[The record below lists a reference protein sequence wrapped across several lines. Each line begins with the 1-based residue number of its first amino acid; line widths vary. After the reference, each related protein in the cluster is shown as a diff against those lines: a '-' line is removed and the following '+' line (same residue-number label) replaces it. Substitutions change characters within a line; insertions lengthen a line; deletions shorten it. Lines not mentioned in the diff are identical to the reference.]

1 MVAYI
6 FNQMLDEGVKAG
18 KVPALTRQSRNWFR
32 DLARNKRSVTPQK
45 IITTAPRAQMT
56 RFPEIGFMYH
66 FFYPNPKTK
75 DQLPF
80 YDTFPLVFPLQ
91 DVFKRKRASSGGKF
105 YGINLHYLHPR
116 LRARLMDALY
126 TVTTDRDYDEETRI
140 KAGFKLLNRASKF
153 RFFKPCVKSYLL
165 NRVRGRFVKIN
176 ANAWDL
182 ALFLPTERFRK
193 ATKQKVFRESRKQIR
208 V

>member
-18 KVPALTRQSRNWFR
+18 KAPALTRSSRNWFR
-32 DLARNKRSVTPQK
+32 DLARTKRSVTPQK
-45 IITTAPRAQMT
+45 IITTAPKAQMT
-56 RFPEIGFMYH
+56 RFPQIGFMYH
-66 FFYPNPKTK
+66 FFYDPKTK
-75 DQLPF
+75 DKLPY
-80 YDTFPLVFPLQ
+80 YDTFPLIFPLQ
-91 DVFKRKRASSGGKF
+91 NVFNRKRATSGGKF

-126 TVTTDRDYDEETRI
+126 TVTTDGNYDEETRI

-153 RFFKPCVKSYLL
+153 RFFKPCVKSYLM
-165 NRVRGRFVKIN
+165 NHVRGRFVKIN

-193 ATKQKVFRESRKQIR
+193 ATKQKVFRESRKQVR

>member
-6 FNQMLDEGVKAG
+6 FNQMLEEGVKAG
-18 KVPALTRQSRNWFR
+18 KVPALTRTSRNWFR
-32 DLARNKRSVTPQK
+32 DLAKNKRSVTPQK
-45 IITTAPRAQMT
+45 IFSTAPKAQFT
-56 RFPEIGFMYH
+56 RFPQIGFMYH
-66 FFYPNPKTK
+66 FFYNPKTK
-75 DQLPF
+75 DKLPY
-80 YDTFPLVFPLQ
+80 YDTFPLIFPLQ
-91 DVFKRKRASSGGKF
+91 NVFNRKRATSGGKF

-126 TVTTDRDYDEETRI
+126 TVTTDRNYDEETRV

-153 RFFKPCVKSYLL
+153 RFFKPCVKSYLMT
-165 NRVRGRFVKIN
+165 NVRGRLVKIN

-193 ATKQKVFRESRKQIR
+193 ATKQKVFRESRKQIG